1 MSPSVFQTALYP
13 KSEKDHPVL
22 STNDLAA
29 DALVMFTAGVD
40 TSANSFV
47 TGTWLMMQNPHIL
60 KKLQAALKEAIPDP
74 EVMSLD
80 WNQLEQIDYLVWT

>member
-1 MSPSVFQTALYP
+1 
-13 KSEKDHPVL
+13 
-22 STNDLAA
+22 
-29 DALVMFTAGVD
+29 
-40 TSANSFV
+40 
-47 TGTWLMMQNPHIL
+47 MMQNPHIL